1 MLFPTSVARYPQ
13 PISCQSKLS
22 IDRCWNEGEPGTIRT
37 EYREKGHDADPSNLP
52 RKEKQAQAN
61 FNDPDRDIEHSAE
74 RIRRPASI
82 CAHESHRSSIVIN
95 PLVNFKGTII
105 HQRDGRSSGH
115 HRRPA
120 RV

>member
-37 EYREKGHDADPSNLP
+37 EYREKGHAADPSNLP

-61 FNDPDRDIEHSAE
+61 FNDPDRDIEHRAK

-95 PLVNFKGTII
+95 AQEKNKNTNK
-105 HQRDGRSSGH
+105 HQQESRSSGH
-115 HRRPA
+115 HSRPA
-120 RV
+120 R